1 MIEIKNMNKAFGEQE
16 IFKDF
21 SLTIN
26 SGEFVIISGTSG
38 KGKTTLLNI
47 IGALEPYDSGEVL
60 IDGAL
65 INNAKAQREF
75 WKNQVGFLFQ
85 NFALVE
91 NKTVRQNLDIIKKDA
106 RSDYLVDETLEHVGL
121 TSKKDKKVYTLSGGE
136 QQRLA
141 LARLFL
147 KKCDIVLADEPT
159 GSLDRKNAAMVMQ
172 LLADLNKKGK
182 TVIVVTHDET
192 IKAMGKRVVEL

>member
-1 MIEIKNMNKAFGEQE
+1 MIEIKNISKTFGNQV

-21 SLTIN
+21 SMSIED
-26 SGEFVIISGTSG
+26 GEFVIISGASG

-47 IGALEPYDSGEVL
+47 IGGLERCDSGEII
-60 IDGAL
+60 IDGKPL
-65 INNAKAQREF
+65 DSQKSLREY
-75 WKNQVGFLFQ
+75 WKNKVGFLFQ

-91 NKTVRQNLDIIKKDA
+91 NKTVEQNLKIIKKDT
-106 RSDYLVDETLEHVGL
+106 RSNYKTDDILEKIGL
-121 TSKKDKKVYTLSGGE
+121 LQKKKERVYSLSGGE

-159 GSLDRKNAAMVMQ
+159 GSLDRKNAEIVINM
-172 LLADLNKKGK
+172 LKELNECGK
-182 TVIVVTHDET
+182 TVVLVTHDESF
-192 IKAMGKRVVEL
+192 KKMGRKVIEL

>member
-65 INNAKAQREF
+65 INNAKAQREY

-121 TSKKDKKVYTLSGGE
+121 TSKKNKKVYTLSGGE

-172 LLADLNKKGK
+172 LLADLNKQGK

>member
-1 MIEIKNMNKAFGEQE
+1 MIEIKNISKTFGNQM

-21 SLTIN
+21 SLNIED
-26 SGEFVIISGTSG
+26 GEFVVISGASG

-47 IGALEPYDSGEVL
+47 IGGLERCDSGEII
-60 IDGAL
+60 IDGKPL
-65 INNAKAQREF
+65 DSQKSLREY
-75 WKNQVGFLFQ
+75 WKNKVGFLFQ

-91 NKTVRQNLDIIKKDA
+91 NKTVEQNLKIIKKDT
-106 RSDYLVDETLEHVGL
+106 RSNYKTDDILEKIGL
-121 TSKKDKKVYTLSGGE
+121 LQKKKEKVYSLSGGE

-159 GSLDRKNAAMVMQ
+159 GSLDRKNAEIVINM
-172 LLADLNKKGK
+172 LKELNEWGK
-182 TVIVVTHDET
+182 IIILVTHDESF
-192 IKAMGKRVVEL
+192 KNMGCRVIEL